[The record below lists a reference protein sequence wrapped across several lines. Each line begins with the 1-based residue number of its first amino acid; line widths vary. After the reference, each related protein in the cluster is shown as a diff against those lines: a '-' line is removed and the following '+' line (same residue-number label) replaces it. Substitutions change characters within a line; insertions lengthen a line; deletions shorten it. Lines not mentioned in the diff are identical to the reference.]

1 MKKNNLLFF
10 LLLLFSFFSCKKNT
24 TNLRLEKGMVI
35 TESVTVMPDI
45 YRMNANE
52 GSDESAILIKGEN
65 IVVDFQGAT
74 LQGSSGEKTFVR
86 SFGTAIKVEGTN
98 IEIKNLKVKGFLN
111 GLIAKNVDSLKIS
124 NSSFNYNFSSYLGFH
139 QWPNESLIGIATPP
153 QIEIATSVKLDSCNN
168 FIFKNNQVK
177 QNENGLIISNS
188 KNGEI
193 SNNEISNNSHAG
205 ISFQHCHHN
214 KIMHNYLDWNT
225 SGISISK
232 NSSENIVAYNSVTH
246 SKKNLLEKNILF
258 ENDFFPFSTDSI
270 SQNNIITKV
279 APLPDGQ
286 KVNSLK
292 YKFRG
297 DQYIL
302 RNKWGIYNFEYPAIW
317 LREINDDKY
326 TFAIFGPEGNWKIVN
341 GNGFSQ
347 TSRQSG
353 SMPATIVASKS
364 KNEKSDLSLSLQ
376 LEFIGVEFT
385 DQFGNVNPRGKTLK
399 FGF

>member
-1 MKKNNLLFF
+1 MK
-10 LLLLFSFFSCKKNT
+10 
-24 TNLRLEKGMVI
+24 
-35 TESVTVMPDI
+35 ESS
-45 YRMNANE
+45 NFKE
-52 GSDESAILIKGEN
+52 LIKFVQKQFTRPRSIFSTHFALTSEDVHRGQHDSLC
-65 IVVDFQGAT
+65 VHKYGH
-74 LQGSSGEKTFVR
+74 KTPTYCDTF
-86 SFGTAIKVEGTN
+86 
-98 IEIKNLKVKGFLN
+98 
-111 GLIAKNVDSLKIS
+111 LIAVFL
-124 NSSFNYNFSSYLGFH
+124 
-139 QWPNESLIGIATPP
+139 
-153 QIEIATSVKLDSCNN
+153 
-168 FIFKNNQVK
+168 
-177 QNENGLIISNS
+177 
-188 KNGEI
+188 
-193 SNNEISNNSHAG
+193 
-205 ISFQHCHHN
+205 
-214 KIMHNYLDWNT
+214 
-225 SGISISK
+225 
-232 NSSENIVAYNSVTH
+232 
-246 SKKNLLEKNILF
+246 LF

-364 KNEKSDLSLSLQ
+364 KNEKSDLSLSLE

-385 DQFGNVNPRGKTLK
+385 DQFGNVNPRGKTFK